1 MRLKKR
7 ANGPPQWDCDRRRPQ
22 AERLSQEA
30 EGRVR
35 DWWKLDKLN
44 VFKWNTEGWH
54 ICWET
59 YVDVVCLF
67 LLPGGRRRL
76 SGECVFVCGENTHA
90 HTQWTDDS
98 VCSVHTCEALVA
110 SETMAAGSEVMKDY
124 ANMKYKNTLQI
135 CNTHTKW
142 HLKKYIFYYNKN
154 ESWCGAQKE
163 VSFDHICDL
172 IFVIVF
178 SSKWDHTEN
187 VLKSITDP
195 ITYCYWFFW
204 YLY

>member
-142 HLKKYIFYYNKN
+142 HLKNIYFTTTKTSPGVELRKKFL
-154 ESWCGAQKE
+154 
-163 VSFDHICDL
+163 L
-172 IFVIVF
+172 IIYVISYLWLYF
-178 SSKWDHTEN
+178 PLNGIT
-187 VLKSITDP
+187 LKMSLNQLQI
-195 ITYCYWFFW
+195 
-204 YLY
+204 L